1 LDLMCSN
8 FNNTNIKSSYF
19 VGTHGDVC
27 TKSTKSTELKELSDD
42 LINKSFW
49 YQGKPSSSGKNPH
62 EAEGSIYGFVFDRE
76 KKTISVSFNN
86 KYIHVFNKV
95 DDEEY
100 YPCIDFYYQLA
111 EVEFCKPVTD
121 IKNTMVSDTLKSI
134 GKKAEKVPLIGALN
148 FYKNKVTNI
157 TGGIVNSLS
166 KDNKEELKKE
176 SENYH
181 EIKEEFNKNYV
192 IYKDIAKI
200 HYYVENKKRLEEKK
214 NNSNDKKIID
224 NSKDES
230 YESFNNSNDNSSNN
244 ISISNNTSNSKITIN
259 NNVKEKEEKKEKKS
273 IVTYYLL
280 CGCGGNIGGMSGFKT
295 KLEAEKSQKNLSG
308 NPNAC
313 SYCGSKIKEVSSFSV
328 IIDVDSDDTDRY
340 KAFCGCGQ
348 HVSSSSKK
356 KLEAYSDIKQLFGAN
371 PCGKCRKKGNDCGC
385 VVKKV

>member
-1 LDLMCSN
+1 MGLNANKIGKEWTFSKTYQQNGYQKYTMSAIGPKTDYFFVKINAYCLYTFFGFVTKDYSRSSSN

-27 TKSTKSTELKELSDD
+27 TKGTKTTELKELSDD

-95 DDEEY
+95 NDEEY

-176 SENYH
+176 SEN
-181 EIKEEFNKNYV
+181 
-192 IYKDIAKI
+192 
-200 HYYVENKKRLEEKK
+200 
-214 NNSNDKKIID
+214 
-224 NSKDES
+224 
-230 YESFNNSNDNSSNN
+230 
-244 ISISNNTSNSKITIN
+244 
-259 NNVKEKEEKKEKKS
+259 
-273 IVTYYLL
+273 
-280 CGCGGNIGGMSGFKT
+280 
-295 KLEAEKSQKNLSG
+295 
-308 NPNAC
+308 
-313 SYCGSKIKEVSSFSV
+313 
-328 IIDVDSDDTDRY
+328 
-340 KAFCGCGQ
+340 
-348 HVSSSSKK
+348 
-356 KLEAYSDIKQLFGAN
+356 
-371 PCGKCRKKGNDCGC
+371 
-385 VVKKV
+385 